1 MPRRGNISKREALP
15 DHRYNDVLITKF
27 INFIMRDGKK
37 STAEGIFYQAM
48 DIIGQRTKEDPKE
61 VFKRALNNV
70 KPVIEVKSRRVG
82 GSTYQVPIE
91 VRSDR
96 RISLAIRWVVD
107 FTKKRRV
114 KNMYEALAAE
124 LIDAANNKGSAIK
137 KKEDTHKM
145 ADANKAF
152 AHYKW

>member
-1 MPRRGNISKREALP
+1 MPRRGNISKREPLP
-15 DHRYNDVLITKF
+15 DHRYNDVLVTKF
-27 INFIMRDGKK
+27 INFIMSDGKK

-96 RISLAIRWVVD
+96 RISLAIRWIVD

>member
-1 MPRRGNISKREALP
+1 MPRRREVPNRIIIPDSK
-15 DHRYNDVLITKF
+15 YNSKLVSRF
-27 INFIMRDGKK
+27 VSCIMRDGKK

-114 KNMYEALAAE
+114 KTMYEALAAE